1 MEDVGTIDVTSD
13 HRMKTSPEKRNMYL
27 VDVTLLNN
35 VMFMA
40 ACRCV
45 EVGRQV
51 SRNGTVVLCANQK
64 QTNPST
70 QSSFKAYSSASSP
83 FAVVIRI
90 SHCYIVCS
98 YAVTPYLLCSCL
110 LSLFLLLHILSWW

>member
-1 MEDVGTIDVTSD
+1 MEDVGAIDVTSD

-51 SRNGTVVLCANQK
+51 SRNGSSLCEPR
-64 QTNPST
+64 TNKPKYT
-70 QSSFKAYSSASSP
+70 IKLQAFKAYSSASSP
-83 FAVVIRI
+83 FAAVIRT
-90 SHCYIVCS
+90 
-98 YAVTPYLLCSCL
+98 VTS
-110 LSLFLLLHILSWW
+110 SVFTQ